1 MVIAGFLP
9 TVCVACFWPIG
20 GSVLPKNLPR
30 NHPPLSRFN
39 GCSAALLA
47 DLSHA
52 AHSTMIADG
61 LVPQQQF
68 SVASFEGKTLKNQV
82 KVFGSYAIVG

>member
-9 TVCVACFWPIG
+9 TTCVAFFWPIG
-20 GSVLPKNLPR
+20 GSVLPKNLP
-30 NHPPLSRFN
+30 PPSRFN
-39 GCSAALLA
+39 GCSATLLA

-68 SVASFEGKTLKNQV
+68 SVASFEV
-82 KVFGSYAIVG
+82 R